1 MDFSGIKKVF
11 IVDDDPFISNIIAK
25 KLELIGI
32 TSIEN
37 FTTGDDCI
45 ENIYKSPHCIFLDYN
60 MPGMSGLDTLKK
72 IKSQDPDIHV
82 VILSGQDEMSVAID
96 SLKFGAFDYII
107 KDDNTLLKIEE
118 VINTINKLEK
128 LLHEKLEN
136 KRKKEQKM
144 ALFFTVIIILIL
156 VLVKIIFF

>member
-25 KLELIGI
+25 KLEILGI
-32 TSIEN
+32 TTIEN
-37 FTTGDDCI
+37 YTTGDDCI
-45 ENIYKSPHCIFLDYN
+45 ENIYKNPDCIFLDYN
-60 MPGMSGLDTLKK
+60 MPGLSGLETLKK
-72 IKSQDPDIHV
+72 IKSQNPDIHV

-107 KDDNTLLKIEE
+107 KDDNTLTKIEE

-128 LLHEKLEN
+128 LLQEKLKN

-144 ALFFTVIIILIL
+144 ALFFTFIIILIL
-156 VLVKIIFF
+156 VFTKILFF